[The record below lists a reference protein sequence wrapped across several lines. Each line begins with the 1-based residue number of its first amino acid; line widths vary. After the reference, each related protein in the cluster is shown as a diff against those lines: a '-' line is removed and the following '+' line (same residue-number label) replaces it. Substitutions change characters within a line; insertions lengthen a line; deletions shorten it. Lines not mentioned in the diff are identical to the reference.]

1 MLVDEEEE
9 EEMPDAIAMAEEK
22 EGKEGKEGADG
33 NVTTEGMDAAGIQA
47 GVVACFT
54 SNFGALTNDVG
65 KATAV
70 GACEGLRSLVAQRMA
85 DVEGRSLAVVV
96 EEKGKEGKEG
106 KEGEEEEA
114 PAPDAIDMPG
124 DENATLLNGTYN
136 ETGGYAPAQ
145 GRELP
150 GAYGAINGIMQG
162 V

>member
-96 EEKGKEGKEG
+96 DEKGEEGKE
-106 KEGEEEEA
+106 EE
-114 PAPDAIDMPG
+114 APDAIDMPG

-150 GAYGAINGIMQG
+150 GAYGAVNGIMQG
-162 V
+162 G